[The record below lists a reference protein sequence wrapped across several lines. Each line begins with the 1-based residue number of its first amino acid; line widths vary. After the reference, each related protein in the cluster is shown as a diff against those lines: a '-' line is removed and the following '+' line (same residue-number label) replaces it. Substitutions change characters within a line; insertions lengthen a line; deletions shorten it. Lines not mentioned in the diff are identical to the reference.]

1 VTSTLIETTAPQRR
15 QLVTFGVTM
24 AVAIAVLALLRVWRR
39 GFDEIAIAAFV
50 VVALF
55 AISTLAA
62 PKTLAP
68 VYRVWMR
75 FAEVLGW
82 INTRVLL
89 ILIFYLVVT
98 PIGLM
103 MRIFRR
109 SPLDDGYWKDVP
121 RSSFEKQF

>member
-1 VTSTLIETTAPQRR
+1 M
-15 QLVTFGVTM
+15 TFGVTM
-24 AVAIAVLALLRVWRR
+24 AVAVGVLTLLRVWRS
-39 GFDEIAIAAFV
+39 GFDAIAIALSIVA
-50 VVALF
+50 ALF
-55 AISTLAA
+55 VLSTLAVPA
-62 PKTLAP
+62 ALAP

-75 FAEVLGW
+75 LAEVLGW

-89 ILIFYLVVT
+89 IVIFYLVVT

-121 RSSFEKQF
+121 RSSYERQF